1 MGISTQ
7 VISQAA
13 QTAAN
18 QGLSRSVAV
27 VNAGL
32 SAQGTIS
39 NGTLE
44 LAKAAV
50 AENSTVTLTETRV
63 TFYDNPINVR
73 TGPVRPGQLVL
84 TPPEEGQAP
93 ELTNLYTPGVYG
105 LPTSEKP
112 EQFEPNAVLRIP
124 SVQGD
129 LSVPGGMARLED
141 VSLGAIAVEAS
152 PRAPQIVVPVLSTSP
167 SENTSRPGIEAA
179 AQQYVQVVLVGSAQ
193 YVGSSALPS
202 EGPTGP

>member
-32 SAQGTIS
+32 NAQGTIS

-93 ELTNLYTPGVYG
+93 KLTNLYTPGVYG

-193 YVGSSALPS
+193 SVGSSALPS